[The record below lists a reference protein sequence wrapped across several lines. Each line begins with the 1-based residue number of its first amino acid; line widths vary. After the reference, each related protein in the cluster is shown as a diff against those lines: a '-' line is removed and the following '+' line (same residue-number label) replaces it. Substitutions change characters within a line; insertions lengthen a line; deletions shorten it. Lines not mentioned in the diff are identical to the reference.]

1 MTDVEKV
8 KLTEKQEPLTAA
20 KVRRGLWNDHDDP
33 DTLRARQLS
42 FMVTGSELPEGF
54 LELVRHV
61 ITHKDMGEAGMN
73 HRLLFIVAL
82 TTVSGDVVSG
92 SHLEEMLQGL
102 PRVQERGLRK
112 LAPKSNRQQIS
123 SRLVL
128 GGLSWRHLQLDG
140 GPALLEKRAQ
150 SRRDVLKFQRRLVVI
165 RASAP
170 VLEAGAQVALSQN
183 QLTEHLGS
191 TTQFRDLKAIVKK
204 RTDEVKMLREYI
216 ALAGFCF
223 RSKWRSLCAGV
234 ARHRRGGGADCG
246 RRLRGAWPPGNDPIL
261 RLSSFAASELGHALW
276 ISRVVVQE
284 VERTPEE
291 LTELNSSRITL
302 QLADRDTLLFDV

>member
-128 GGLSWRHLQLDG
+128 GGLSWRLLSLLQEAFCLTGGDGSFFRRHLQLDG

-150 SRRDVLKFQRRLVVI
+150 SRRV
-165 RASAP
+165 RAR
-170 VLEAGAQVALSQN
+170 G
-183 QLTEHLGS
+183 LG
-191 TTQFRDLKAIVKK
+191 
-204 RTDEVKMLREYI
+204 
-216 ALAGFCF
+216 
-223 RSKWRSLCAGV
+223 
-234 ARHRRGGGADCG
+234 
-246 RRLRGAWPPGNDPIL
+246 
-261 RLSSFAASELGHALW
+261 
-276 ISRVVVQE
+276 
-284 VERTPEE
+284 
-291 LTELNSSRITL
+291 
-302 QLADRDTLLFDV
+302 